1 LATNRLQSL
10 DLLRGIA
17 ILGMALSGLIPDTLP
32 AWMYHAQTPPP
43 ERSFKPEIAGL
54 TWVDLVF
61 PFFLF
66 SMGAAIPFAMKKFVD
81 QKSSTGTVIK
91 SLISRWLLLA
101 LFAILSQHLRL
112 YSLAEAPTKM
122 TALFS
127 LIGLASILLIY
138 QKSLPKWTQTIGFA
152 IALAFL
158 LLWKFPN
165 NQLGFIN
172 YRIDIILMVLGNV
185 AFSGGLIWWFT
196 REKPERRW
204 IIAAVVAALFLAKS
218 EPGIIKELWNFD
230 PIKLLKPPLGSDF
243 DRVPVIYNM
252 EFHKYLLI
260 VIPGMMVGE
269 QMRHLSEEITMSEDA
284 QVRNKLTATEQPQNP
299 PIWGIG
305 EQGRTEGASPAS
317 RQFQLRNPLL
327 FPLSLALL
335 TLNCYFLT
343 ERVWLAAAFVTLV
356 ALVALYK
363 TAEEGWKPI
372 LNVASILLLLGYILE
387 PNAGG
392 IHKDPSHLS
401 YFFITSGLATLFL
414 VGLHQ
419 TSGKLP
425 KWIADCGANPILAYA
440 LIANFLPG
448 LNTLTQYGAYAG
460 EWFQNPWLLAL
471 LDGGLKTVLV
481 ASFAALASRWKLFLK
496 A

>member
-1 LATNRLQSL
+1 
-10 DLLRGIA
+10 
-17 ILGMALSGLIPDTLP
+17 MALSGLIPDTLP

-66 SMGAAIPFAMKKFVD
+66 SMGAAIPFAMQKFVD

-91 SLISRWLLLA
+91 SLISRWLLLS

-112 YSLAEAPTKM
+112 YCLADSPTKI

-127 LIGLASILLIY
+127 LLGLAAILLIY
-138 QKSLPKWTQTIGFA
+138 QKKLPKWAKAAGFL

-158 LLWKFPN
+158 LFWKFPN

-196 REKPERRW
+196 REKPVRRW

-230 PIKLLKPPLGSDF
+230 PIKLLKPALGSDF
-243 DRVPVIYNM
+243 ERIPVIYNM
-252 EFHKYLLI
+252 EFHKYLLV
-260 VIPGMMVGE
+260 VIPGMWIGE
-269 QMRHLSEEITMSEDA
+269 SMRSLSESTTTSRSPIIFPMSHIA
-284 QVRNKLTATEQPQNP
+284 IA
-299 PIWGIG
+299 
-305 EQGRTEGASPAS
+305 
-317 RQFQLRNPLL
+317 
-327 FPLSLALL
+327 
-335 TLNCYFLT
+335 LNCYFLT

-372 LNVASILLLLGYILE
+372 LNVASILLVLGYILE
-387 PNAGG
+387 PIAGG

-401 YFFITSGLATLFL
+401 YYFITSGLATIFL
-414 VGLHQ
+414 IGLHQ

-425 KWIADCGANPILAYA
+425 TWITDCGSNPILAYA
-440 LIANFLPG
+440 LIANLLPG
-448 LNTLTQYGAYAG
+448 LNTITQYGPYAG
-460 EWFQNPWLLAL
+460 EHLQHPWLLAL
-471 LDGGLKTVLV
+471 LDGGLKTALV
-481 ASFAALASRWKLFLK
+481 ATIAAIATRKKIFFR